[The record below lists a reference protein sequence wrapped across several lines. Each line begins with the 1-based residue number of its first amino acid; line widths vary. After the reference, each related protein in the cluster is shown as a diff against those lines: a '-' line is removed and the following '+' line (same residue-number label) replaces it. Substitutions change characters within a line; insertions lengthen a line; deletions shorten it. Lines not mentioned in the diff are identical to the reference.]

1 MEKLLFFTKMNFAVK
16 GSGGIQNKIF
26 AQAKAFDQLGI
37 ETDIIFF
44 ENDKIYLKSDETTLL
59 NQINSKF
66 GFLKYIYGGFL
77 EDINIQNYQYLFVRH
92 FLTNPLFLWLL
103 LRIKLSNPKIV
114 IFMEIPTYPYKFEFG
129 LMTLKKRLEQ
139 KLDEFCTYFFRFFI
153 DQIVTF
159 SSKTKIFG
167 IPTIQTDNG
176 IDIEK
181 FGLTIRPT
189 FDGKTIHLLG
199 LANVQP
205 WHGLDRVIYG
215 LHEYYKQENHLNLI
229 FDVVGSGDE
238 LPNLKNLANS
248 LSLDKY
254 VRFHGFVS
262 GDDLLKIYERSHI
275 GIGSLGMHR
284 INVAKGETSAL
295 KSREYAARGIP
306 FVIAYL
312 DRGFPEDFPFL
323 LNLPA
328 DDNPIDIQQV
338 IDFYTSCLKEKDY
351 PEIMHNYAKDNLT
364 WNAKLKPVAEA
375 LKNAKKSSNS
385 DTDL

>member
-37 ETDIIFF
+37 KTDIFYF
-44 ENDKIYLKSDETTLL
+44 EDDNIYLKSDETNLL
-59 NQINSKF
+59 NHINSKF

-77 EDINIQNYQYLFVRH
+77 KDIKIKNYKYLFVRH
-92 FLTNPLFLWLL
+92 FLTNPLFIWLL
-103 LRIKLSNPKIV
+103 FRIKLTNPNIV

-153 DQIVTF
+153 DRIVTF

-181 FGLTIRPT
+181 FGLTNRPS
-189 FDGKTIHLLG
+189 FDSINLHLLG

-215 LHEYYKQENHLNLI
+215 LQEYYKRENPINVI

-238 LPNLKNLANS
+238 LPNLKNLTKT
-248 LSLDKY
+248 LSLEKH
-254 VRFHGFVS
+254 VQFHGFVS
-262 GDDLLKIYERSHI
+262 GKELLEIYEKSHI

-323 LNLPA
+323 LNLEA
-328 DDNPIDIQQV
+328 SDNRVDIQQIV
-338 IDFYTSCLKEKDY
+338 DFYTKCLREKDY
-351 PEIMHNYAKDNLT
+351 PEIMHQYAKDNLT

-375 LKNAKKSSNS
+375 LINAKKSSNS
-385 DTDL
+385 DTHL

>member
-26 AQAKAFDQLGI
+26 AQAKAFEQLGI
-37 ETDIIFF
+37 KTDILYF
-44 ENDKIYLKSDETTLL
+44 EDDKIYLKSDETNLL
-59 NQINSKF
+59 SQINSKF

-77 EDINIQNYQYLFVRH
+77 KDIKIQHYKYLFVRH
-92 FLTNPLFLWLL
+92 FLTNPLFIWLL
-103 LRIKLSNPKIV
+103 FRIKLANPNIV
-114 IFMEIPTYPYKFEFG
+114 IFMEIPTFPYKFEFG

-153 DQIVTF
+153 DRIVTF

-181 FGLTIRPT
+181 FGLTNRPA
-189 FDGKTIHLLG
+189 FDGINLHLLG

-205 WHGLDRVIYG
+205 WHGLDRVIKG
-215 LHEYYKQENHLNLI
+215 LQTYYKRENHINVI

-238 LPNLKNLANS
+238 LPNLENLTKS
-248 LSLDKY
+248 LSLEKH

-262 GDDLLKIYERSHI
+262 GKELLEIYEKSHI

-312 DRGFPEDFPFL
+312 DRGFPENFPFL
-323 LNLPA
+323 LNLEA
-328 DDNPIDIQQV
+328 NDNPIDIQQIV
-338 IDFYTSCLKEKDY
+338 DFYTRCLQEKDY
-351 PEIMHNYAKDNLT
+351 PEIMHRFAKDNLT

-385 DTDL
+385 DTHL

>member
-26 AQAKAFDQLGI
+26 AQANTFDKLGI
-37 ETDIIFF
+37 KSDIFYF
-44 ENDKIYLKSDETTLL
+44 EDNKIYLKSDAVKLL

-66 GFLKYIYGGFL
+66 GFLKYVYGGFL
-77 EDINIQNYQYLFVRH
+77 KDINIQNYDYLFVRH
-92 FLTNPLFLWLL
+92 FLTNPLFIWLL
-103 LRIKLSNPKIV
+103 FRIKLANPKIV

-129 LMTLKKRLEQ
+129 LMTIKKRLEQ

-153 DQIVTF
+153 DRIVTF

-181 FGLTIRPT
+181 FGLTNRPS
-189 FDGKTIHLLG
+189 FDGNNIHLLG

-215 LHEYYKQENHLNLI
+215 LQEYYKRENPKNVI

-238 LPNLKNLANS
+238 LPNLKNLTKS
-248 LSLDKY
+248 LSLENH

-262 GDDLLKIYERSHI
+262 GDSLQKIYENSHI

-306 FVIAYL
+306 FVIAYM
-312 DRGFPEDFPFL
+312 DRGFPENFPYL
-323 LNLPA
+323 LNLEA
-328 DDNPIDIQQV
+328 NDNPINVQQV
-338 IDFYTSCLKEKDY
+338 VDFYIKCLQEKEY

-385 DTDL
+385 NTDL